1 MQWKGNRS
9 REEGPQKQT
18 QLLALQKD
26 TSQLIPHPQQRRS
39 FPVECAEFA
48 PEEKKRGGNV
58 SSAGTSHYIRKAA
71 LKFFIPKES
80 IRIYLYNI
88 AQIMYFLFSFT

>member
-9 REEGPQKQT
+9 REEDPQKQT
-18 QLLALQKD
+18 HLLALLKN
-26 TSQLIPHPQQRRS
+26 TFQLISYPQQRRR

-48 PEEKKRGGNV
+48 LEEKKRGGNV
-58 SSAGTSHYIRKAA
+58 SSAETSHYIRKAA

-80 IRIYLYNI
+80 IRICLYNI
-88 AQIMYFLFSFT
+88 AQIM